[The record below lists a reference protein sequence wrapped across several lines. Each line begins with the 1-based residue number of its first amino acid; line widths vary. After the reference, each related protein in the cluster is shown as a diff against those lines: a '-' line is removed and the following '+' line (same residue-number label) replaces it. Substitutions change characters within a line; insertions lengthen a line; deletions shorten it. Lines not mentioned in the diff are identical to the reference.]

1 MTPVILISN
10 CVINRLLG
18 RRRSSNS
25 TKSISETGP
34 TVLKVSSHRVTLC
47 HQKLLDVKVSDLEW
61 GAAALGSLDTGL
73 RAIACSPSKLMAGSG
88 G

>member
-10 CVINRLLG
+10 RSLG

-25 TKSISETGP
+25 TKSIFETGP
-34 TVLKVSSHRVTLC
+34 TVLKVSGHRVTLC
-47 HQKLLDVKVSDLEW
+47 HKKYIGFEPTDLEW

-73 RAIACSPSKLMAGSG
+73 RAVACSPSKLMAGSG